1 MPRREARLLILNLSD
16 DQQRFG
22 AASKPPLRKGRCPEG
37 AEGLSIPQSAPFTQG
52 GLGRSH
58 TGTTN
63 VNLEELTMKKKTTV
77 SMSLIIVNCLNAA
90 LWIANLV
97 FYLAEQATEPKL
109 LLFKTVCAVLWSIT
123 ALISI
128 FRYRKEKN
136 TIE

>member
-1 MPRREARLLILNLSD
+1 MISNALA
-16 DQQRFG
+16 QRPAG
-22 AASKPPLRKGRCPEG
+22 V
-37 AEGLSIPQSAPFTQG
+37 EGLSIPQSAFGINPWRLTAPFTQG

-136 TIE
+136 KIE